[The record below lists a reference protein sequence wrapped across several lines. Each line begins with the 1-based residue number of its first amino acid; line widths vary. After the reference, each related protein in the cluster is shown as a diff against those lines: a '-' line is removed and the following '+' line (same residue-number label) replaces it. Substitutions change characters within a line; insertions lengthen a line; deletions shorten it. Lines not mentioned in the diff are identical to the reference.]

1 MSLKPNHVG
10 LPKCVCICV
19 LFELFVGLI
28 KLVNHFLVFYVFK
41 KKKKKKKNQKK
52 KRRKI
57 QVLF

>member
-41 KKKKKKKNQKK
+41 KKKKKPKK

>member
-41 KKKKKKKNQKK
+41 KKKKPKKKK
-52 KRRKI
+52 RKI

>member
-41 KKKKKKKNQKK
+41 KKKKNQKK
-52 KRRKI
+52 KKKKNSSSF
-57 QVLF
+57 LK